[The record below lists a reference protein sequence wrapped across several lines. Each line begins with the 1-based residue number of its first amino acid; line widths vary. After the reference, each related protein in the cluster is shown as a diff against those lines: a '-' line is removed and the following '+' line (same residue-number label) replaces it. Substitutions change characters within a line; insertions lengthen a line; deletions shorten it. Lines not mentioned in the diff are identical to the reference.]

1 MSYPTYIIVTPFM
14 FISLEVTHGSFT
26 QPFQC
31 EQPSRWWIGS
41 SYPCHGGTQ
50 QWSGN
55 QQDTGHI
62 LSRIPASNINQSVR
76 INRKWICVYILV
88 LIHITHV
95 YHYIEIIELKNWR
108 DLVLYTVYYQTHF
121 KNWYIQLFPPF
132 WDWKQNLGTCSLR
145 VIEKS
150 SWAMETEAATS
161 VDLQWAKTHWS

>member
-14 FISLEVTHGSFT
+14 FISLEVTHESFT

-88 LIHITHV
+88 LIHIHTCT
-95 YHYIEIIELKNWR
+95 ITLKSLNWR
-108 DLVLYTVYYQTHF
+108 IEEIWFFILYTIKLISKTDTFSCFHLSGIENKISV
-121 KNWYIQLFPPF
+121 PVPF
-132 WDWKQNLGTCSLR
+132 ES
-145 VIEKS
+145 
-150 SWAMETEAATS
+150 
-161 VDLQWAKTHWS
+161 